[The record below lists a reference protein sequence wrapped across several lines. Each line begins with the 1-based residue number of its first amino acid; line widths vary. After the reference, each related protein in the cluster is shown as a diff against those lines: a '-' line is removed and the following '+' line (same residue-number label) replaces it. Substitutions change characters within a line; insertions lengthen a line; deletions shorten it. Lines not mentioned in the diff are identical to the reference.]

1 MSTLKDVLKS
11 INHNK
16 YSSASVLALTSL
28 LVFRSTLAYLDYKG
42 YGIES
47 FTFNEAFENLAI
59 LGSFLVASVST
70 ASTFYATKYSKERFH
85 ENMGIP
91 FDLLYNYHN
100 GMGHCPRAGFEIAAK
115 DLGFEIPKN
124 DPESMLRLLYSNV
137 KTPGDI
143 TGYIRETTPLLI
155 QELGVEKSLEVF
167 VETTGLDFDLAYG
180 SLGQIV
186 GFTPKTLSPYNELEV
201 N

>member
-47 FTFNEAFENLAI
+47 STFNEAFENLAI

-115 DLGFEIPKN
+115 DLGFEIPHTN
-124 DPESMLRLLYSNV
+124 ILLIIIGGLLVGYGTQLGSGCTSGHGICGIGRLSFRSIAATFTFILTGIITVLLLRLL
-137 KTPGDI
+137 
-143 TGYIRETTPLLI
+143 
-155 QELGVEKSLEVF
+155 
-167 VETTGLDFDLAYG
+167 
-180 SLGQIV
+180 
-186 GFTPKTLSPYNELEV
+186 GFINLWKI
-201 N
+201 

>member
-47 FTFNEAFENLAI
+47 STFNEAFENLAI

-85 ENMGIP
+85 EIWE
-91 FDLLYNYHN
+91 F
-100 GMGHCPRAGFEIAAK
+100 
-115 DLGFEIPKN
+115 
-124 DPESMLRLLYSNV
+124 
-137 KTPGDI
+137 
-143 TGYIRETTPLLI
+143 LLI
-155 QELGVEKSLEVF
+155 CYIITIMGWVIVQEQVLK
-167 VETTGLDFDLAYG
+167 
-180 SLGQIV
+180 
-186 GFTPKTLSPYNELEV
+186 
-201 N
+201 